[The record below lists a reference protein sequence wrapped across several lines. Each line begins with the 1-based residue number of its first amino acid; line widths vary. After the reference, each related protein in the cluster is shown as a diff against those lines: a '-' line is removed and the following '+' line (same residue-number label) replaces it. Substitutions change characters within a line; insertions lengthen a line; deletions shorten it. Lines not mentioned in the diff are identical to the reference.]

1 MSYSLQTRRPKFPPE
16 QDAHHGRRGGI
27 LPDGGE
33 RHDGFQRHEQRGT
46 PSQSQDSLGLQR

>member
-16 QDAHHGRRGGI
+16 QDAHPGRRGGI

-46 PSQSQDSLGLQR
+46 PS